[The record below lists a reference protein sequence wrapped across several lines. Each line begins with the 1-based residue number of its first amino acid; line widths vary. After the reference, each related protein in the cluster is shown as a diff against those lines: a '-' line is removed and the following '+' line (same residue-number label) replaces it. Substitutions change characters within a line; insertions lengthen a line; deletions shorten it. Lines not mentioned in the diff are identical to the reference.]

1 MTRMYYLNA
10 SADMEQE
17 DKGTVISTRFYTKIT
32 LIDRVTGETKEFKT
46 ERACVKA
53 VMNDLFS
60 IAEFTRCP
68 ASKLNEV
75 CARAWREN
83 DSWFIINWF

>member
-1 MTRMYYLNA
+1 MTRMYYLKA

-17 DKGTVISTRFYTKIT
+17 DKGAVISTRFYTKIT

-53 VMNDLFS
+53 VMNDLF
-60 IAEFTRCP
+60 TRCP
-68 ASKLNEV
+68 ASKFNEI

>member
-1 MTRMYYLNA
+1 MKRFYLVNA
-10 SADMEQE
+10 SADIEQK
-17 DKGTVISTRFYTKIT
+17 DKGTVIDTRFYTKIT

-46 ERACVKA
+46 ERACVKG

-68 ASKLNEV
+68 AGKFNEV
-75 CARAWREN
+75 CAKAWREN
-83 DSWFIINWF
+83 DGWFIISWF